1 MYLFET
7 DVINNIFKRNPS
19 QKLVKN
25 IYNLKKKDQFISTIT
40 IAEIVYGAFRSKN
53 PNYHLENLR
62 NVLLPAINVLPFDSR
77 SAFIYGKI
85 RAELEGKGEII
96 SHTDIQIAFIALAND
111 LTLITGNIKH
121 FLRISELRIE
131 DWINSS

>member
-1 MYLFET
+1 MYLFDT
-7 DVINNIFKRNPS
+7 DAITNIFKKKPS
-19 QKLVKN
+19 SKLVKN
-25 IYNLKKKDQFISTIT
+25 ISNLKKKDQFISTIT
-40 IAEIVYGAFRSKN
+40 IAEIVYGAFRSRSS
-53 PNYHLENLR
+53 NYHLENLR

-85 RAELEGKGEII
+85 RAGLEEMGEII
-96 SHTDIQIAFIALAND
+96 SHTDIQIASVALAND

>member
-1 MYLFET
+1 MYLFDT
-7 DVINNIFKRNPS
+7 DAITNIFKKKPS
-19 QKLVKN
+19 EKLVKN
-25 IYNLKKKDQFISTIT
+25 ISNLKKKDQFISTIT
-40 IAEIVYGAFRSKN
+40 IAEIVYGAFRSRS

-62 NVLLPAINVLPFDSR
+62 NVLLPAINVLPFDSQ

-96 SHTDIQIAFIALAND
+96 SHTDIQIASIALAND

-131 DWINSS
+131 DWISIN